1 MIRLMALLAGACWI
15 GAFALL
21 ISDDTN
27 TGPILIL
34 FLLAAGLS
42 LILAI
47 RRVYIRARGFVT
59 DARAFMTGDIQSA
72 RLVSVEEPRGIF
84 SPSSEVTVELE
95 GEDGNVHSFQHGMPV
110 PFPFAW
116 GYRLGKRFNLPVLRS
131 LNPTALMA
139 GELRREGMSVSISRP
154 TAATTATEADGTQ
167 AP

>member
-1 MIRLMALLAGACWI
+1 MIRLLSLMAGACWI
-15 GAFALL
+15 GAFLL
-21 ISDDTN
+21 LANDDASTA
-27 TGPILIL
+27 PVLVL

-42 LILAI
+42 LVLAI
-47 RRVYIRARGFVT
+47 RAAYIRARGFVT
-59 DARAFMTGDIQSA
+59 DARAFMSGDIQSA

-95 GEDGNVHSFQHGMPV
+95 GEDGNIHSFQHDMPV

-116 GYRLGKRFNLPVLRS
+116 GYRLGKRFNVPVLSS

-139 GELRREGMSVSISRP
+139 AELRREGMSVSVGRP
-154 TAATTATEADGTQ
+154 SAAAEPTQ